1 MSKREIKNFLEV
13 REKNEGFTKF
23 IVIKKV
29 DGKPVPVWIETGATD
44 FNNVEVLSG
53 LKLNE
58 EIYVVPSDGL
68 IKNQDEFKNML
79 NRRRPI

>member
-1 MSKREIKNFLEV
+1 M
-13 REKNEGFTKF
+13 
-23 IVIKKV
+23 
-29 DGKPVPVWIETGATD
+29 PVWIETGATD